1 MKNKL
6 KMNLSM
12 VRNKADFY
20 YINSKGQL
28 IHAVGQSHKR
38 IT

>member
-6 KMNLSM
+6 EMNLNI
-12 VRNKADFY
+12 VRSKSDFY
-20 YINSKGQL
+20 YINEKGQL